1 MTTGVRRRLGVEERR
16 QQLIGVALELF
27 SRRSPDEVSIDE
39 IASAA
44 GISRPLVYHYFPGKL
59 SLYEAAL
66 KRASDDL
73 AARFV
78 EPHEGPLGARLLRVM
93 RRFFDFVDE
102 HGPGFS
108 ALMRGGPAVGSSTTN
123 ALIDSVRQAAYVQIL
138 SHLGVTDPPARL
150 ELVVRSWISLAE
162 STALIWLDGR
172 RIPRA
177 ELEVQLVHDFAAL
190 TAVSA
195 AHDAEM
201 AALLR
206 ASPRWP
212 RTAASDGGR
221 RARCPRWPAGPAHG
235 GPYDGLDLL
244 RLGGHGQIGVAAR
257 FQFRHRSPGR
267 GRGGGEVH
275 DGQRGHGGRA
285 RTRRHSSK
293 PLMSG
298 RPTSTRAT
306 SGRVPSRSRTSS
318 STSASPPLA
327 TGTTWWPARASTA
340 PMAYRL
346 AATSSTTSTVVPEVC
361 CVPLPYISTAPRA
374 YVGGQTAG
382 RGLRHPT

>member
-93 RRFFDFVDE
+93 HRFFDFVDE

-172 RIPRA
+172 RIPRE
-177 ELEVQLVHDFAAL
+177 ELEPQLVNDFAAL
-190 TAVSA
+190 AAVSA
-195 AHDAEM
+195 AYDEEM

-206 ASPRWP
+206 RIVKDEPA
-212 RTAASDGGR
+212 DGPF
-221 RARCPRWPAGPAHG
+221 A
-235 GPYDGLDLL
+235 DL
-244 RLGGHGQIGVAAR
+244 
-257 FQFRHRSPGR
+257 
-267 GRGGGEVH
+267 
-275 DGQRGHGGRA
+275 
-285 RTRRHSSK
+285 
-293 PLMSG
+293 
-298 RPTSTRAT
+298 
-306 SGRVPSRSRTSS
+306 
-318 STSASPPLA
+318 
-327 TGTTWWPARASTA
+327 
-340 PMAYRL
+340 
-346 AATSSTTSTVVPEVC
+346 
-361 CVPLPYISTAPRA
+361 
-374 YVGGQTAG
+374 AG
-382 RGLRHPT
+382 RLVALAS

>member
-1 MTTGVRRRLGVEERR
+1 MTTGVRRRMGVDERR

-66 KRASDDL
+66 KRASEDL
-73 AARFV
+73 AGRFA

-123 ALIDSVRQAAYVQIL
+123 ALIDSVRQAAYDQIL
-138 SHLGVTDPPARL
+138 SHLGIDQPPARL

-177 ELEVQLVHDFAAL
+177 ELEVQLVHDFGAL
-190 TAVSA
+190 VAVGA
-195 AHDAEM
+195 AHDEEM
-201 AALLR
+201 GALMR
-206 ASPRWP
+206 GAFKDEP
-212 RTAASDGGR
+212 ADG
-221 RARCPRWPAGPAHG
+221 PF
-235 GPYDGLDLL
+235 LDLVG
-244 RLGGHGQIGVAAR
+244 RLVA
-257 FQFRHRSPGR
+257 
-267 GRGGGEVH
+267 
-275 DGQRGHGGRA
+275 
-285 RTRRHSSK
+285 
-293 PLMSG
+293 L
-298 RPTSTRAT
+298 
-306 SGRVPSRSRTSS
+306 
-318 STSASPPLA
+318 AS
-327 TGTTWWPARASTA
+327 
-340 PMAYRL
+340 
-346 AATSSTTSTVVPEVC
+346 
-361 CVPLPYISTAPRA
+361 
-374 YVGGQTAG
+374 
-382 RGLRHPT
+382 